1 MELPEFS
8 EMLSTRRRQLGFSIA
23 QASRVLRLKEDVL
36 SAFEE
41 GDFDAMPKSG
51 YAQGMLS
58 SYARYLGLDAGQIVE
73 LYAEELDAWRRNQSR
88 NPNARRKQADY
99 GRRSPSVGQPYVPA
113 RGLLPTSGGP
123 AGDMGPFATTRV
135 HVRRSEVED
144 EYSVDQDRYAYDEG
158 DRRVSYQTNRPYT
171 NRPPEP
177 RTRRRSSVRTRNDI
191 QMRGVNDREYEDDLR
206 LGRSTHP
213 YEAASTSRGRRST
226 MGSSSSERQRVRRNS
241 SGRSRT
247 SRTGSRSRSS
257 RNQRNSTGL
266 FQSPTQALA
275 VVVVTIIVISVVLVM
290 SISSCINQNF
300 NTTRSVPV
308 SSAQSTEST
317 GSKQNSDSNARTG
330 DDSTNSSLGTSGISG
345 SGQSETTQTTKDE
358 KTTTSRASKA
368 SVSIS
373 VADGAV
379 TWLEIVCDGKSEIA
393 ETLTG
398 PWNHTY
404 TVEESL
410 TVQVDN
416 TSAVQV
422 VQDGKQVPFESVD
435 GGIGTIRIQGA
446 KSSNA
451 QKSDTDTS
459 TDVDK
464 NAGSETAEKV
474 SDSSTTSASERTST
488 STSSSGTSSA
498 KMGNNSQD
506 ESGSESADSGKNTG
520 SRSKS
525 SEEYGTDD
533 EY

>member
-1 MELPEFS
+1 MDLPEFS
-8 EMLSTRRRQLGFSIA
+8 EMLSTRRRQLGYSIA

-58 SYARYLGLDAGQIVE
+58 SYARYLGLDAGRIVE

-88 NPNARRKQADY
+88 NPNARRKQTEY

-135 HVRRSEVED
+135 HVRRSEAED
-144 EYSVDQDRYAYDEG
+144 EYDADQDRYGYDED
-158 DRRVSYQTNRPYT
+158 DRRASYQTNRPYT

-177 RTRRRSSVRTRNDI
+177 RARRRSSARTRNDI
-191 QMRGVNDREYEDDLR
+191 QMRGVNGREFEDDLR

-213 YEAASTSRGRRST
+213 YEAASTSRGRRS
-226 MGSSSSERQRVRRNS
+226 MRESSNSERQRVRRNS
-241 SGRSRT
+241 NGRSRT
-247 SRTGSRSRSS
+247 SRTGSNGRNS
-257 RNQRNSTGL
+257 RNRRNSTGL

-308 SSAQSTEST
+308 SSAQSTENAS
-317 GSKQNSDSNARTG
+317 SKQNSDSSART
-330 DDSTNSSLGTSGISG
+330 DTNSTDSSLGTGGVSESSQG
-345 SGQSETTQTTKDE
+345 ETTQTTKDD

-410 TVQVDN
+410 TVQVHN

-435 GGIGTIRIQGA
+435 GGIGTIRIQGS

-451 QKSDTDTS
+451 KKSDAETS
-459 TDVDK
+459 TNADK
-464 NAGSETAEKV
+464 NAESETTEKV
-474 SDSSTTSASERTST
+474 SDSSTTSVSERTST

-498 KMGNNSQD
+498 KMGNNSED
-506 ESGSESADSGKNTG
+506 ESGSESTGSGKSTG
-520 SRSKS
+520 SKSNS

>member
-1 MELPEFS
+1 MDLPEFS

-58 SYARYLGLDAGQIVE
+58 SYARYLGLDAGRIVE

-88 NPNARRKQADY
+88 NPNVRSKQTDY

-135 HVRRSEVED
+135 HVRRTEVED
-144 EYSVDQDRYAYDEG
+144 DYDVGQDRHGYDEV
-158 DRRVSYQTNRPYT
+158 DSRVAYHTNRPYT

-177 RTRRRSSVRTRNDI
+177 RTRRYSSARTRSDI
-191 QMRGVNDREYEDDLR
+191 QMRGVNGREYEDDLR

-213 YEAASTSRGRRST
+213 YEAASTSRGRRT
-226 MGSSSSERQRVRRNS
+226 ARESSSSSRQRVRRNS
-241 SGRSRT
+241 NVRSRT
-247 SRTGSRSRSS
+247 SRTGSRGRSS
-257 RNQRNSTGL
+257 RNRQNSTGL

-275 VVVVTIIVISVVLVM
+275 VVVVAIIVISVVLVM

-317 GSKQNSDSNARTG
+317 GSKQNSDSNTRT
-330 DDSTNSSLGTSGISG
+330 DAESTDSSLGTDDISE
-345 SGQSETTQTTKDE
+345 SSQSETVKTTKDE
-358 KTTTSRASKA
+358 KTTTARASKA

-435 GGIGTIRIQGA
+435 GGIGTIRIQGS
-446 KSSNA
+446 KSSDA
-451 QKSDTDTS
+451 KKSDTGTS
-459 TDVDK
+459 TDTDK
-464 NAGSETAEKV
+464 NAGSETTEKV
-474 SDSSTTSASERTST
+474 SDSSTASVSERTST
-488 STSSSGTSSA
+488 STSSSGSSSA

-506 ESGSESADSGKNTG
+506 ESGSESAESGKSTG
-520 SRSKS
+520 SRSNNN
-525 SEEYGTDD
+525 EEYGTDD
-533 EY
+533 DY